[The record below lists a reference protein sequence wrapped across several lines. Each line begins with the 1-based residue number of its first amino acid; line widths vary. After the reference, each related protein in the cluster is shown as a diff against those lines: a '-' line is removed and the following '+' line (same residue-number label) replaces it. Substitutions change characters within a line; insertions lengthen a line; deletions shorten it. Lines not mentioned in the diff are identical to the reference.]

1 MIIVWIRDIKGFK
14 IWCISGSENYH
25 VNFYKYFCFIANFF
39 PDTLSIG
46 KMELAQISINFE
58 GLFVNDGGKILRKIR
73 SLRKQCGGENPDLQF
88 PNRPSSY
95 YSHFVLESNVVTYRK
110 MFIRMWQNTFII
122 PIKIFMNTDAIVYC
136 LQIK

>member
-95 YSHFVLESNVVTYRK
+95 YSHFVLLKMEKILSICNESNQNYVLRLFYY
-110 MFIRMWQNTFII
+110 FIHCDFSAFT
-122 PIKIFMNTDAIVYC
+122 
-136 LQIK
+136 